1 MRVDLRPGCQLRAYT
16 HYSIK
21 CSRLSLFLHEYCR
34 EVNVKEY
41 VCVQEMFKIYFS
53 SLHIQNWTTIDLRV
67 SVFIS
72 NVHLFAAGPSTPSF
86 CSIFLLLDTNYVQER
101 SEVLGGFVP
110 FTGEWTYTHTA
121 ISPGLS
127 GHWLKQ
133 RLVAALNAVNYDHAK
148 GPFLSNTD
156 TFSSFNLELC
166 NFKSVFKP

>member
-21 CSRLSLFLHEYCR
+21 CSRLSLFLREYCR

-53 SLHIQNWTTIDLRV
+53 SLHIQNWTTIDLCV

-121 ISPGLS
+121 ISPLLFTDSLGSLIEATACGRS
-127 GHWLKQ
+127 Q
-133 RLVAALNAVNYDHAK
+133 RRELRSRQR
-148 GPFLSNTD
+148 PFPVQRWHFFL
-156 TFSSFNLELC
+156 F
-166 NFKSVFKP
+166 